1 MFVYKVE
8 VEIRETEDGAV
19 LEHYTNDFE
28 TESVMDEGDF
38 WDFIAEGADDTYP
51 DAEWVRVK
59 LISTTEV

>member
-8 VEIRETEDGAV
+8 VEIREDEDGAV
-19 LEHYTNDFE
+19 LEQYTNDFE

-38 WDFIAEGADDTYP
+38 WDMISEGADEQYP
-51 DAEWVRVK
+51 DAEWIRVK